1 MIFFFLK
8 FLKWYTIEIVEIILT
23 TTISS
28 FLGSVKKNYVKL
40 IQIWIIFLSI
50 QIKGSLFIKKIC
62 PCCKQPCSSVCSDW
76 SPAGKLSF
84 LLSTLIEAFW
94 EFFSSQ
100 KLISIPSRLK
110 NCLRSVPFRTQ
121 FRPGG
126 LNVFQCPGFFSKTVW
141 TTRACLEIAG
151 ALITHFIKVCFL
163 LRAFGRILFFS
174 DQY

>member
-1 MIFFFLK
+1 MIYDRNSRNNFNNDYQL
-8 FLKWYTIEIVEIILT
+8 LSRLSE
-23 TTISS
+23 
-28 FLGSVKKNYVKL
+28 KKNYVKL

-110 NCLRSVPFRTQ
+110 NRPRSVAILNAISPR
-121 FRPGG
+121 G

-141 TTRACLEIAG
+141 TTRAYLEIAG
-151 ALITHFIKVCFL
+151 ALITHFIKVCVLF
-163 LRAFGRILFFS
+163 RAFGRILFFS